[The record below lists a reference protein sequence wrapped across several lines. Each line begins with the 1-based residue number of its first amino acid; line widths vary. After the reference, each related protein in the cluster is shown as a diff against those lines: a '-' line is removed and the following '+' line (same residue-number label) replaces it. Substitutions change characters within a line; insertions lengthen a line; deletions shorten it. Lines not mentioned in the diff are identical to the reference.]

1 MSLSSILSADAID
14 SAIKDCQAP
23 DSFCPKK
30 FFQLCG
36 LTKKSPQD
44 VKKVFGILDNDAS
57 GFIEEEELK
66 FFLQRFTPG
75 ARVLTDKETK
85 AFLCAADDDGDGQ
98 IGVDGEWFLI
108 DA

>member
-1 MSLSSILSADAID
+1 MDGLLLLGSRFVAFAVRPFVPTNTKSLSR
-14 SAIKDCQAP
+14 
-23 DSFCPKK
+23 
-30 FFQLCG
+30 
-36 LTKKSPQD
+36 
-44 VKKVFGILDNDAS
+44 
-57 GFIEEEELK
+57 